1 MEVAAEA
8 PHHNSHRHHRHYHLV
23 LLQQPLHPLFLVKDK
38 GGTIA
43 LFQSLNNLFSFLP
56 VSGEDEYG

>member
-8 PHHNSHRHHRHYHLV
+8 PHDNSNRHHSHYHLV

-38 GGTIA
+38 SGFIA
-43 LFQSLNNLFSFLP
+43 LFQSLNYLFARLP